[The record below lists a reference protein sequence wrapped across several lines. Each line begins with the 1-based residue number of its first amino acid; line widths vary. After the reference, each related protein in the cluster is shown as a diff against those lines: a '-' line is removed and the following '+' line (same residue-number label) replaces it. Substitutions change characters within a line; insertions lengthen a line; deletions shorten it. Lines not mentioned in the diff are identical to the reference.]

1 MSLPSISLK
10 RPVFAMVMSII
21 IVLFG
26 LLGFKFLG
34 VREYPSIDP
43 PTINVA
49 TSYTGANSN
58 IMESQITEPLEKAI
72 NGIEGIRTL
81 TSTSSQGVSNITVE
95 FNLGYNLEAAANDV
109 RDKVSQAVRQL
120 PQDIDAP
127 PVVTK
132 SDANADAIIVLT
144 VRSNSRNIMQLDDYA
159 ENVLLDRLQT
169 IEGVSSV
176 QVWGQK
182 QYAMRLWI
190 DPAKLAA
197 CKLAFTDIVTAL
209 NSQNVE
215 LPAGKVYGRNTELL
229 VNTVGLLV
237 TEDDFNNLII
247 KSTPDRVIRLRD
259 VGSAELGPV
268 NDQTILKNDGV
279 PMVGLALIPQ
289 AGSNYVAIA
298 KEFYHQLDLI
308 KKDLPK
314 DIQVDV
320 IMDKTIFI
328 KKSIEEVRQ
337 TLAIAFA
344 LVILVIFLFFR
355 DWLIAIRPLIDIPVS
370 LIGVFFVMY
379 VAGFSINIL
388 TLLAVVLATGLVV
401 DDGIVVTENIFKK
414 IEKKIPKHIAAV
426 EGANEIFFAVLA
438 TSITLAIVF
447 LPIIFLQGFVGS
459 LFREFGI
466 VLAGAVLIS
475 AFVSLSLTPVLNVL
489 MTSKKTGHGWFYK
502 KTDPFFVALDTGY
515 RGALTTFMKRRWAAI
530 PIVLACAGL
539 IVLFLKI
546 LPTEL
551 APLED
556 RSLFRL
562 TVTAPEGTSYDFME
576 KFSDSLAGFIADSVP
591 ENVANI
597 EIVAPGFGSSSV
609 NSAIIRTTLNDP
621 SQRKRSQ
628 QQIVDMVNNHLG
640 QFNDARIFTTQEQTI
655 SVGSGARNSLPVQF
669 VLQNNDFAKLQ
680 EYLPKFLAEANK
692 SRVFQSVD
700 YNLKFNKPELDIT
713 INREKAAEQG
723 VSMMDISQTLQL
735 ALSADR
741 IAYFIMNGYQYEII
755 AQVNIDQ
762 RDRPLNLSAYYVR
775 NNIDSSLIPL
785 DNFITM
791 EEKAMPPQLYHYNR
805 YKSATIGAG
814 LAPGKTLGDG
824 IAEMRAIAKR
834 TLDGSFTTALAGTS
848 RDFAESSSN
857 SSFALLLALVL
868 IFLVLAALF
877 ESFIDP
883 LIILFTVP
891 LAFAG
896 ALLSL
901 WMFNQTL
908 NIFSEIGMIMLVG
921 LVTKNGILIVDFANQ
936 RRKEGLGKI
945 DAVIEASA
953 LRLRPILMTTL
964 ATALGAMP
972 IALALGS
979 GARSRA
985 PLGIVVIGGL
995 IFSLMLTLFVIPA
1008 MYSFMSRSKK
1018 PRYED

>member
-132 SDANADAIIVLT
+132 SDANADAIIALT
-144 VRSNSRNIMQLDDYA
+144 VRSNSRNILQLDDYA

-209 NSQNVE
+209 NNQNVE

-259 VGSAELGPV
+259 VGAAELGPV
-268 NDQTILKNDGV
+268 NDQTIMKNDGV
-279 PMVGLALIPQ
+279 PMIGLALIPQ

-314 DIQVDV
+314 DIQADV

-489 MTSKKTGHGWFYK
+489 MTSKKTGHGWFYQ
-502 KTDPFFVALDTGY
+502 KTEPFFVALDTGY

-576 KFSDSLAGFIADSVP
+576 KFSDRLAGFIADSVP
-591 ENVANI
+591 ENTANI
-597 EIVAPGFGSSSV
+597 EIVAPGFGNSSV
-609 NSAIIRTTLNDP
+609 NSAIIRTTLTDP

-628 QQIVDMVNNHLG
+628 QQIVDMVNKHLG

-692 SRVFQSVD
+692 SPVFQSVD

-964 ATALGAMP
+964 ATALGATP

-1018 PRYED
+1018 PKDEG

>member
-1 MSLPSISLK
+1 
-10 RPVFAMVMSII
+10 MVMSII

-43 PTINVA
+43 PTINVS
-49 TSYTGANSN
+49 TSYTGANAYVV
-58 IMESQITEPLEKAI
+58 ESQITEPLEKSI
-72 NGIEGIRTL
+72 NGIQGIRTL
-81 TSTSSQGVSNITVE
+81 TSTSSQGQSNISVE
-95 FNLGYNLEAAANDV
+95 FNLGYDLETAANDV

-132 SDANADAIIVLT
+132 SDANSDAIIAMT
-144 VRSNSRNIMQLDDYA
+144 VRSSSRNILQLDDYA
-159 ENVLLDRLQT
+159 ENTLQDRLQT

-176 QVWGQK
+176 QIWGQK
-182 QYAMRLWI
+182 KYAMRLWI
-190 DPAKLAA
+190 DPMKLAA
-197 CKLAFTDIVTAL
+197 CKLAFTDVVTAL
-209 NSQNVE
+209 NNQNVE
-215 LPAGKVYGRNTELL
+215 LPAGKIYGKNTELT
-229 VNTVGLLV
+229 VNTIGLLK
-237 TEDDFNNLII
+237 TEDDFNKLII

-259 VGSAELGPV
+259 VGSAELGPE
-268 NDQTILKNDGV
+268 NDQTIMKNNGV

-289 AGSNYVAIA
+289 AGSNYMDIA
-298 KEFYHQLDLI
+298 KEFYKRFDQI
-308 KKDLPK
+308 KRDLPG
-314 DIQVDV
+314 DIQVD
-320 IMDKTIFI
+320 IILDKTIFV

-337 TLAIAFA
+337 TLAIAFL
-344 LVILVIFLFFR
+344 LVILIIFLFFR

-370 LIGVFFVMY
+370 LVGVFFIMY
-379 VAGFSINIL
+379 LAGFSINIL

-414 IEKKIPKHIAAV
+414 IEKKIPRHIAAV

-459 LFREFGI
+459 LFREFGV

-489 MTSKKTGHGWFYK
+489 MTSKKTGHGWFYR
-502 KTDPFFVALDTGY
+502 KTEPFFVGLDAGY
-515 RGALTTFMKRRWAAI
+515 REVLTAFMKRRG
-530 PIVLACAGL
+530 LAFFIIALCFGL
-539 IVLFLKI
+539 IVLFLKVI
-546 LPTEL
+546 PTEL

-576 KFSDSLAGFIADSVP
+576 KFSDRLAGFVSDSVP
-591 ENVANI
+591 ENAANI
-597 EIVAPGFGSSSV
+597 EIVSPSFSGAGSV
-609 NSAIIRTTLNDP
+609 NLAIIRTTLSDP
-621 SQRKRSQ
+621 SERKRSQ
-628 QQIVDMVNNHLG
+628 QQIVDMVNRHLG
-640 QFNDARIFTTQEQTI
+640 QFNNARIFATQEQTI
-655 SVGSGARNSLPVQF
+655 SVGSGAKNSLPVQF
-669 VLQNNDFAKLQ
+669 VLQNNDFNKLR
-680 EYLPKFLAEANK
+680 EYLPKFLEEVNK
-692 SRVFQSVD
+692 SPVFLGVD
-700 YNLKFNKPELDIT
+700 YNLKFNKPELDIS

-723 VSMMDISQTLQL
+723 VSMLDISQTLQL

-741 IAYFIMNGYQYEII
+741 IEYFIMNGYQYSVI
-755 AQVNIDQ
+755 AQVNIQ
-762 RDRPLNLSAYYVR
+762 KRDRPLDLSAYYVR
-775 NNIDSSLIPL
+775 NRNGTLITL
-785 DNFITM
+785 DNFITT
-791 EEKAMPPQLYHYNR
+791 EEKTIPPQLYHYNR
-805 YKSATIGAG
+805 FKSATVQAG

-824 IAEMRAIAKR
+824 IKEMQAIAKR
-834 TLDGSFTTALAGTS
+834 TLDPTFTTALSGSS

-857 SSFALLLALVL
+857 SGFALGLAIVL

-883 LIILFTVP
+883 LIILLTVP

-901 WMFNQTL
+901 WMFNQTI

-936 RRKEGLGKI
+936 QRKNGLNKV

-964 ATALGAMP
+964 ATALGATP

-979 GARSRA
+979 GAKSRA

-1008 MYSFMSRSKK
+1008 MYSFMSRPKK
-1018 PRYED
+1018 IKVDDV